1 MIHKVKNPS
10 GDECGT
16 PEKYI
21 GLVKEVLGTISLDPC
36 TTSEFNEVVGA
47 EKYYTKEDNA
57 LRKNWLA
64 STVYVNP
71 PYSRKLMPLFV
82 DKVIRE
88 YVNRNIHE
96 VIVLTNIQGSSKW
109 YQSLMTYCDSFCM
122 PNHRIQFNGKKN
134 NWYSQTF
141 FYFGENEER
150 FFDVFSKIGVVK

>member
-1 MIHKVKNPS
+1 MIHKIKNPS

-21 GLVKEVLGTISLDPC
+21 GLVREVLGTISLDPC
-36 TTSEFNEVVGA
+36 TTPEFNEVVGA
-47 EKYYTKEDNA
+47 TRYYTKEDNA

-88 YVNRNIHE
+88 YLSRNIHE
-96 VIVLTNIQGSSKW
+96 VIVLSNTSSSAKW
-109 YQSLMTYCDSFCM
+109 YQSLITYCDSFCM
-122 PNHRIQFNGKKN
+122 PNKRIQFTFN
-134 NWYSQTF
+134 NNPYSQTF

-150 FFDVFSKIGVVK
+150 FYDVFSKIGVVK